1 MAVNS
6 GEESVLKKLNKRPS
20 SHFLDELNLIM
31 KKLLLATALAALT
44 APVFAQTAFTVNG
57 QTVSVAEQKELMKV
71 LADRGVKDQ
80 KQQLEAARSIL
91 AQEKLI
97 EEAKSKKN
105 EAVKSQKANIAQD
118 PAVKALIAE
127 RKTEIYSAEL
137 VRKNAAA
144 HPLTDADLKKTYEE
158 VKKQYD
164 PNEIKVRHI
173 LVKTEQEAKDIIKSL
188 NAGGDFAA
196 IAKEKS
202 LDQGTAAQGG
212 EIPFTNIRRIA
223 IPGFAETAMAL
234 NKGSLLPVPFHSA
247 LGYHVIQLQDKRE
260 VPLPSFDALKPQ
272 IQNLAAQR
280 QAQQYMADLMR
291 NAKIAEAAPAKKKSS
306 K

>member
-97 EEAKSKKN
+97 EEAAK
-105 EAVKSQKANIAQD
+105 KANIAQD

-202 LDQGTAAQGG
+202 LDQGTAARGG

>member
-97 EEAKSKKN
+97 EEAAK
-105 EAVKSQKANIAQD
+105 KANIAQD

-260 VPLPSFDALKPQ
+260 VPLPSFVALKPQ

>member
-97 EEAKSKKN
+97 EEAAK
-105 EAVKSQKANIAQD
+105 KANIAQD

-234 NKGSLLPVPFHSA
+234 TLNKGSLLPVPFHSA

>member
-20 SHFLDELNLIM
+20 SQFLDELNLIM

-97 EEAKSKKN
+97 EEAAK
-105 EAVKSQKANIAQD
+105 KANIAQD

>member
-97 EEAKSKKN
+97 EEAAK
-105 EAVKSQKANIAQD
+105 KANIAKD

-247 LGYHVIQLQDKRE
+247 LGYHVIQLQDKRQ

>member
-80 KQQLEAARSIL
+80 KQQLEAARSSL

-97 EEAKSKKN
+97 KEAAK
-105 EAVKSQKANIAQD
+105 KANIAQD

-272 IQNLAAQR
+272 IQKLAAQR

>member
-97 EEAKSKKN
+97 EEAAK
-105 EAVKSQKANIAQD
+105 KANIAQD

-260 VPLPSFDALKPQ
+260 VPLPSFDALKPK

>member
-1 MAVNS
+1 MAANS

-97 EEAKSKKN
+97 EEAAK
-105 EAVKSQKANIAQD
+105 KANIAQD

-291 NAKIAEAAPAKKKSS
+291 NAKIAEAAPAKKNLLSNFH
-306 K
+306 

>member
-31 KKLLLATALAALT
+31 KKLLLATALATLT

-97 EEAKSKKN
+97 EEAAK
-105 EAVKSQKANIAQD
+105 KANIAQD

>member
-57 QTVSVAEQKELMKV
+57 QTISVAEQKELMKV

-97 EEAKSKKN
+97 EEAAK
-105 EAVKSQKANIAQD
+105 KANIAQD

-212 EIPFTNIRRIA
+212 EIPFTNIRKIA

>member
-97 EEAKSKKN
+97 EEAAK
-105 EAVKSQKANIAQD
+105 KANIAQD

-188 NAGGDFAA
+188 NAGVDFAA

-234 NKGSLLPVPFHSA
+234 NKDSLLPVPFHSA

>member
-97 EEAKSKKN
+97 EEAAK
-105 EAVKSQKANIAQD
+105 KANIAQD

-234 NKGSLLPVPFHSA
+234 NKGSLLSVPFHSA

>member
-97 EEAKSKKN
+97 EEAAK
-105 EAVKSQKANIAQD
+105 KANIAQD

-144 HPLTDADLKKTYEE
+144 HPLTDADLKKTYVE

>member
-97 EEAKSKKN
+97 EEAAK
-105 EAVKSQKANIAQD
+105 KANIAQD

-188 NAGGDFAA
+188 NAGGDFVA

-272 IQNLAAQR
+272 IQKLAAQR

>member
-80 KQQLEAARSIL
+80 KQQLEATRSIL

-97 EEAKSKKN
+97 EEAAK
-105 EAVKSQKANIAQD
+105 KANIAQD

-272 IQNLAAQR
+272 IQKLAAQR

>member
-31 KKLLLATALAALT
+31 KKHLLATALAALT

-97 EEAKSKKN
+97 KEAAK
-105 EAVKSQKANIAQD
+105 KANIAQD

-144 HPLTDADLKKTYEE
+144 HPLTEADLKKTYEE

>member
-1 MAVNS
+1 
-6 GEESVLKKLNKRPS
+6 
-20 SHFLDELNLIM
+20 
-31 KKLLLATALAALT
+31 
-44 APVFAQTAFTVNG
+44 
-57 QTVSVAEQKELMKV
+57 MKV

-97 EEAKSKKN
+97 EEAAK
-105 EAVKSQKANIAQD
+105 KANIAQD

-196 IAKEKS
+196 IAKRNLWIRAQPLRAEKS
-202 LDQGTAAQGG
+202 RSPTS
-212 EIPFTNIRRIA
+212 
-223 IPGFAETAMAL
+223 AEL
-234 NKGSLLPVPFHSA
+234 RSPDLL
-247 LGYHVIQLQDKRE
+247 K
-260 VPLPSFDALKPQ
+260 LPWL
-272 IQNLAAQR
+272 
-280 QAQQYMADLMR
+280 
-291 NAKIAEAAPAKKKSS
+291 
-306 K
+306 

>member
-97 EEAKSKKN
+97 EEAAK
-105 EAVKSQKANIAQD
+105 KANIAQD

-158 VKKQYD
+158 VKMQYD

>member
-44 APVFAQTAFTVNG
+44 APVFAHTAFTVNG

-97 EEAKSKKN
+97 KEAAK
-105 EAVKSQKANIAQD
+105 KANIAQD

>member
-97 EEAKSKKN
+97 EEAAK
-105 EAVKSQKANIAQD
+105 KANIAQD

-272 IQNLAAQR
+272 IQKLAAQR

>member
-97 EEAKSKKN
+97 EEAAK
-105 EAVKSQKANIAQD
+105 KANIAQD

-306 K
+306 E

>member
-97 EEAKSKKN
+97 EEAAK
-105 EAVKSQKANIAQD
+105 KANIAQD

-158 VKKQYD
+158 VNKQYD

>member
-1 MAVNS
+1 
-6 GEESVLKKLNKRPS
+6 
-20 SHFLDELNLIM
+20 M
-31 KKLLLATALAALT
+31 KKLLLATALAALA

-57 QTVSVAEQKELMKV
+57 QTVSVADQQELMKV

-97 EEAKSKKN
+97 EEAAK
-105 EAVKSQKANIAQD
+105 KANIAQD

-127 RKTEIYSAEL
+127 RQTEIYSAEL

-188 NAGGDFAA
+188 NAGGDFAT

-234 NKGSLLPVPFHSA
+234 NKGALLPVPFHSA

-280 QAQQYMADLMR
+280 QAQQYMADLMK
-291 NAKIAEAAPAKKKSS
+291 NAKIAKAAPAKKKSS

>member
-71 LADRGVKDQ
+71 LADRGAKDQ

-97 EEAKSKKN
+97 EEAAK
-105 EAVKSQKANIAQD
+105 KANIAQD

>member
-97 EEAKSKKN
+97 EEAAK
-105 EAVKSQKANIAQD
+105 KANIAQD

-272 IQNLAAQR
+272 IQKLAAQR

-291 NAKIAEAAPAKKKSS
+291 NAKIAEAAPAKKKTS

>member
-71 LADRGVKDQ
+71 LADRGVKNQ

-97 EEAKSKKN
+97 EEAAK
-105 EAVKSQKANIAQD
+105 KANIAQD

>member
-97 EEAKSKKN
+97 KEAAK
-105 EAVKSQKANIAQD
+105 KANIAQN

>member
-97 EEAKSKKN
+97 KEAAK
-105 EAVKSQKANIAQD
+105 KANIAQD

-164 PNEIKVRHI
+164 PNVIKVRHI

>member
-97 EEAKSKKN
+97 KEAAK
-105 EAVKSQKANIAQD
+105 KANIAQD

-272 IQNLAAQR
+272 IQNQAAQR

-291 NAKIAEAAPAKKKSS
+291 NAKIAEASPAKKKSS

>member
-80 KQQLEAARSIL
+80 KQQLEAARRIL

-97 EEAKSKKN
+97 EEAAK
-105 EAVKSQKANIAQD
+105 KANIALD

>member
-97 EEAKSKKN
+97 EEAAK
-105 EAVKSQKANIAQD
+105 KANIAQD

-234 NKGSLLPVPFHSA
+234 NKGSLLPVPFHST

>member
-97 EEAKSKKN
+97 EEAAK
-105 EAVKSQKANIAQD
+105 KANIAQD

-247 LGYHVIQLQDKRE
+247 LGYHVIQLQDKGE

-272 IQNLAAQR
+272 IQKLAAQR

>member
-31 KKLLLATALAALT
+31 KKFLLATALAALT

-97 EEAKSKKN
+97 KEAAK
-105 EAVKSQKANIAQD
+105 KANIAQD

-291 NAKIAEAAPAKKKSS
+291 NAKIAEASPAKKKSS

>member
-97 EEAKSKKN
+97 EEAAK
-105 EAVKSQKANIAQD
+105 KANIAQD

-188 NAGGDFAA
+188 NAGGDFVA

>member
-97 EEAKSKKN
+97 EEAAK
-105 EAVKSQKANIAQD
+105 KANIAQD

-272 IQNLAAQR
+272 IQNLGAQR

>member
-31 KKLLLATALAALT
+31 KKLLLATALAAFT

-97 EEAKSKKN
+97 EEAAK
-105 EAVKSQKANIAQD
+105 KANIAQD

-291 NAKIAEAAPAKKKSS
+291 NAKIAEAAPTKKKSS

>member
-97 EEAKSKKN
+97 KEAAK
-105 EAVKSQKANIAQD
+105 KANIAQD

-144 HPLTDADLKKTYEE
+144 LPLTDADLKKTYEE

-291 NAKIAEAAPAKKKSS
+291 NAKIAEASPAKKKSS

>member
-97 EEAKSKKN
+97 EEAAK
-105 EAVKSQKANIAQD
+105 KANIAQD

-280 QAQQYMADLMR
+280 QAQQYMAELMR

>member
-97 EEAKSKKN
+97 EEAAK
-105 EAVKSQKANIAQD
+105 KANIAQD

-260 VPLPSFDALKPQ
+260 VPLPSFDCSKTS
-272 IQNLAAQR
+272 
-280 QAQQYMADLMR
+280 DS
-291 NAKIAEAAPAKKKSS
+291 ESGCSTSGPAVHG
-306 K
+306 